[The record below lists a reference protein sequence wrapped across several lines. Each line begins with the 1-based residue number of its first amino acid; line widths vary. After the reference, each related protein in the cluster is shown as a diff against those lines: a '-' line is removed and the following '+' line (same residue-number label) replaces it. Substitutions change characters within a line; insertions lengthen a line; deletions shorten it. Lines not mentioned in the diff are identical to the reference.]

1 MSLNDTFDDT
11 DARVVHEVDPEV
23 ALALAGGAPPAADF
37 TAALRDY
44 EQRHLLNRPGY
55 FILSGF
61 ANLDEAGARNVI
73 LAVSDALGGIIPQ
86 GFDGEL
92 IREVRYRGVTLE
104 HTVTA
109 RYSDTRQG
117 GNPHTD
123 GMHRPG
129 PIPAYFALHCVRQA
143 VVGGALV
150 LVHIDDLM
158 RELRHQPD
166 VLAALTD
173 TVHFDTRDRDAER
186 PATVPRPILE
196 LDGDTARITY
206 IREYIDT
213 GHRRAGVPPLRPAQL
228 RAMDVL
234 DELLDRPDLQAHR
247 RLEPGQLIVI
257 NNRTLVHGRTP
268 FEVEPG
274 EGADRLLLR
283 TWIAGT
289 R

>member
-1 MSLNDTFDDT
+1 MSIDGTLVDVTY
-11 DARVVHEVDPEV
+11 EVDPDV
-23 ALALAGGAPPAADF
+23 ALAVAGGVRPDANFIAS
-37 TAALRDY
+37 LCEY
-44 EQRHLLNRPGY
+44 ERRHLHNRPGY
-55 FILSGF
+55 FVLSGLGH
-61 ANLDEAGARNVI
+61 LDEVGARRFV
-73 LAVSDALGGIIPQ
+73 LAVSDALGGVIPQ

-104 HTVTA
+104 GTATA

-143 VVGGALV
+143 VIGGALILIHV
-150 LVHIDDLM
+150 DDLV
-158 RELRHQPD
+158 RELRRRPD
-166 VLAALTD
+166 VLAALTE
-173 TVHFDTRDRDAER
+173 TVHFDTRDHDPAH

-196 LDGDTARITY
+196 LDGDTAHITY
-206 IREYIDT
+206 IREYIDS
-213 GHRRAGVPPLRPAQL
+213 GHRRPGVPPLRPAQL

-234 DELLDRPDLQAHR
+234 DELLDRPDLQSHR

-257 NNRTLVHGRTP
+257 NNRTIVHSRTP

-274 EGADRLLLR
+274 DGMDRLLLR
-283 TWIAGT
+283 TWITGT